1 MAAGAI
7 ARVLLGLAVKGAKK
21 TKKTAVKKPKGA
33 KELKLSAADD
43 AKAAAYWK
51 KRHPKTGKKVVAKPR
66 KRGGAPGMEPRVKTE
81 SGAIKRLTPKQS
93 KRLSKADLADIKKTA
108 KMPKKR
114 ALKVGT
120 RAPVVT
126 RGDVGAAAVAG
137 AGAGAYWENRN
148 PRTGKKKPKLKRR
161 SKSYMTRQFTDG
173 TSKPYKVKKGS
184 QFINQK

>member
-21 TKKTAVKKPKGA
+21 TSKKAVKKPKAG

-93 KRLSKADLADIKKTA
+93 RRLTKADLADIKKTA
-108 KMPKKR
+108 KMPTKR
-114 ALKVGT
+114 KMVGRT
-120 RAPVVT
+120 KTPVVT
-126 RGDVGAAAVAG
+126 RGDVAAAAVAG
-137 AGAGAYWENRN
+137 AGAGAYWKDRN
-148 PRTGKKKPKLKRR
+148 PRTGKKKTKLKRR
-161 SKSYMTRQFTDG
+161 SKSYMTRQFKDG
-173 TSKPYKVKKGS
+173 TSEPYKVIKGS

>member
-1 MAAGAI
+1 MASKIGNKYKLKGTETRADILDKIGGAG
-7 ARVLLGLAVKGAKK
+7 GGAKK
-21 TKKTAVKKPKGA
+21 IYKK
-33 KELKLSAADD
+33 
-43 AKAAAYWK
+43 KAAGGTKA
-51 KRHPKTGKKVVAKPR
+51 PEPR
-66 KRGGAPGMEPRVKTE
+66 KRGGGVGMEPRVRTA
-81 SGAIKRLTPKQS
+81 SGAIKKLSPKQS

-148 PRTGKKKPKLKRR
+148 PRTGKLKTKLKKR
-161 SKSYMTRQFTDG
+161 SKSYMTRQFADG
-173 TSKPYKVKKGS
+173 TSEPYKVIKGS